1 MYTVVV
7 ADDEEELRRALI
19 RKVDWESIGFSV
31 VGEAENGAEALELVE
46 KYEPDLLLTDIR
58 MPFVSGIELARQV
71 REVRPATQIAFLS
84 GFDDFTYAQ
93 QAIQYNIVSY
103 MLKPISAAE
112 LTEELKKIRKKIDE
126 KFQKFASSGES
137 TETKEIKEFL
147 VPLLLDGFY
156 RGQEEEKEQKLLEEA
171 LACGLIKNPDNNFSY
186 TVMIVSIIDE
196 AGNNQT
202 AKANVNA
209 VDFILK
215 KYVKHASFY
224 MDGRVVS
231 FLMASLAGF
240 EKYLHIIVEEIA
252 QSVKRIMGC
261 SGRIG
266 VSRPV
271 ERLSDANEAYIEA
284 MNVIRYSW
292 QNGSNVHFMADL
304 LSEQR
309 KKSSTLLCDKA
320 LEIIEKKYMNQ
331 ELSLV
336 SVSSEIAVSPNYLSA
351 LIKKETGSTFVDLLS
366 RKRIEVAKNL
376 LQYSDMK
383 VKEIS
388 EKCGYNDQHYFS
400 YCFKKYT
407 GMSPNACRRKT
418 VE

>member
-7 ADDEEELRRALI
+7 ADDEEELRKALI

-84 GFDDFTYAQ
+84 GYDDFTYAQ
-93 QAIQYNIVSY
+93 QAIQYNIISY

-112 LTEELKKIRKKIDE
+112 LTEELEKIRKKIDE
-126 KFQKFASSGES
+126 KFQKFASSGENS
-137 TETKEIKEFL
+137 ETKEIKEFL
-147 VPLLLDGFY
+147 MPLLLDGFY
-156 RGQEEEKEQKLLEEA
+156 SGQDEEKEQKLLEEA
-171 LACGLIKNPDNNFSY
+171 IACGLIKNPDNNFQY
-186 TVMIVSIIDE
+186 TVMIVSIVNE
-196 AGNNQT
+196 NGNNQT
-202 AKANVNA
+202 TRANVNA
-209 VDFILK
+209 VDSILK
-215 KYVKHASFY
+215 KYIKHASFY

-231 FLMASLAGF
+231 FLMASPAGF
-240 EKYLHIIVEEIA
+240 DKYLHIIVEEIA

-266 VSRPV
+266 VSLPV
-271 ERLSDANEAYIEA
+271 ERLSNSHEAYIEA
-284 MNVIRYSW
+284 MNVIRYSKS
-292 QNGSNVHFMADL
+292 NGISVHFMADL
-304 LSEQR
+304 ISEQR
-309 KKSSTLLCDKA
+309 KRNSTLLCDKA
-320 LEIIEKKYMNQ
+320 REIIEKKYMNQ
-331 ELSLV
+331 DLSLV

-351 LIKKETGSTFVDLLS
+351 LIKKETGSTFIDLLS
-366 RKRIEVAKNL
+366 QKRIEVAKDL
-376 LQYSDMK
+376 LLYSDMK

-400 YCFKKYT
+400 YWFKKYT
-407 GMSPNACRRKT
+407 GMSPNACRRKQ
-418 VE
+418 